1 MPLKTSSIPLPKG
14 SDGFIQDNRASNEFL
29 VPRKAFTAPEV
40 LAAEYEHIF
49 NQCWLYAAHA
59 SELPEP
65 NSFVSRRVGGRE
77 LIINRDNDGQ
87 IHAFYNACSHRG
99 AMVCREKTGKSKWF
113 VCPYHG
119 WTFDNAGTRIAEK
132 GEAGFPEGFFDNGSK
147 NLTRVEGLDS
157 YRDFI
162 FITYNAKAA
171 SLTDY
176 LADAAEFLDLV
187 ADQSEIGMEVT
198 EGNHEYSMRAN
209 WKLLLENSADGY
221 HAMSTHASYF
231 DYLQSTNGS
240 FRSDFNPTDIGG
252 ACQDLGNG
260 HAAIEYVA
268 PWGRP
273 VAQWVPQW
281 GGEGRGAVNQLMD
294 KLISRHGEE
303 RARRIGEKNRNILI
317 FPNLVI
323 NDIMALTIRTFQP
336 VNEGYLEVN
345 AWSLAP
351 KEEHHDVRKF
361 RQYNF
366 LEFLGPAGFA
376 TPDDVE
382 MLELCQQGYKNM
394 PEPMWNDISK
404 GMSKAVNGSDDELQM
419 RTFWRQWNK
428 LMTAK

>member
-1 MPLKTSSIPLPKG
+1 MPIPLPLG
-14 SDGFIQDNRASNEFL
+14 PTGFIRDDREKHEFL
-29 VPRKAFTAPEV
+29 VPRRAFTSPEV
-40 LAAEYEHIF
+40 LAAERERIF
-49 NQCWLYAAHA
+49 STCWLYAAHA
-59 SELPEP
+59 SELSGP
-65 NSFVSRRVGGRE
+65 NAFVSRRVGGRE
-77 LIINRDNDGQ
+77 LVISRDDNGEL
-87 IHAFYNACSHRG
+87 HGFYNTCSHRG
-99 AMVCREKTGKSKWF
+99 AMVCRQKAGNSKFF

-119 WTFDNAGTRIAEK
+119 WTFNSAGAMTQQPAES
-132 GEAGFPEGFFDNGSK
+132 GFPEGFFSDGAK
-147 NLTRVEGLDS
+147 DLTHVPRMDI

-162 FITYNAKAA
+162 FVNYDAHATG
-171 SLTDY
+171 LVDY
-176 LADAAEFLDLV
+176 LAGATEFLDIV
-187 ADQSEIGMEVT
+187 ADQSAIGMEIT

-221 HAMSTHASYF
+221 HAMTTHASYF

-240 FRSDFNPTDIGG
+240 FRTDFNPSDIGG
-252 ACQDLGNG
+252 TCVDLGNG

-281 GGEGRGAVNQLMD
+281 GEDGRTAVTQLMAD
-294 KLISRHGEE
+294 LVARHGTQRAQRIAE
-303 RARRIGEKNRNILI
+303 RNRNILI

-323 NDIMALTIRTFQP
+323 NDIMALTVRTFQP

-351 KEEHHDVRKF
+351 SEEHADVRKY

-382 MLELCQQGYKNM
+382 MLELCQQGYQNL

-428 LMTAK
+428 LMLA

>member
-1 MPLKTSSIPLPKG
+1 MPIPLPLG
-14 SDGFIQDNRASNEFL
+14 PDGFIRDNRKKHEFL
-29 VPRKAFTAPEV
+29 VPRRAFTSPEV
-40 LAAEYEHIF
+40 LAAERERIF
-49 NQCWLYAAHA
+49 GKCWLYAAHA
-59 SELPEP
+59 SELSAP
-65 NSFVSRRVGGRE
+65 NHFVSRRVGGRE
-77 LIINRDNDGQ
+77 LVISRDDNGELR
-87 IHAFYNACSHRG
+87 AFYNTCSHRG
-99 AMVCREKTGKSKWF
+99 AMVCRQKAGKSKFF

-119 WTFDNAGTRIAEK
+119 WTFNSAGAMTQQPAES
-132 GEAGFPEGFFDNGSK
+132 GFPAGFFSDGAKD
-147 NLTRVEGLDS
+147 LTQVPRMDT

-162 FITYNAKAA
+162 FVNYDAHA
-171 SLTDY
+171 SELVEY
-176 LADAAEFLDLV
+176 LAGATEFLDIV
-187 ADQSEIGMEVT
+187 ADQSAVGMEIT

-221 HAMSTHASYF
+221 HAMTTHASYF

-240 FRSDFNPTDIGG
+240 FRTDFNPSDIGG
-252 ACQDLGNG
+252 TCVDLGNG

-281 GGEGRGAVNQLMD
+281 GEDGRVAVAQLMAD
-294 KLISRHGEE
+294 LVTRHGAQRAE
-303 RARRIGEKNRNILI
+303 RIAEKNRNILI

-323 NDIMALTIRTFQP
+323 NDIMALTVRTFQP
-336 VNEGYLEVN
+336 VSEGYLEVN

-351 KEEHHDVRKF
+351 REEHPDVRKY

-382 MLELCQQGYKNM
+382 MLELCQQGYQNL

-428 LMTAK
+428 LMQA